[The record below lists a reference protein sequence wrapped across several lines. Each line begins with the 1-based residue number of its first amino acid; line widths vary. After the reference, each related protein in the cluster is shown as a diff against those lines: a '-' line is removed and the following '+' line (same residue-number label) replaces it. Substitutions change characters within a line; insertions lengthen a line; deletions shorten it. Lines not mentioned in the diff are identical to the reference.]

1 MEDSIVDRIENYLNI
16 VHYCLYKAEYRL
28 HLLFNKINP
37 AWLLIWL
44 LMKIPF
50 IKRRYEKMGV
60 TRQSISRDN
69 NNVWGDKRFGLSTVA
84 AGGFLWGGLALFFF
98 SVLMMLKVSISTPL
112 IIGCGVGSGL
122 ICYVFVFR
130 QDKYI
135 KYFDRYEK
143 WSKQEKRKYGWL
155 TVGSILFVL
164 FSFYLCLVL

>member
-1 MEDSIVDRIENYLNI
+1 MDKIESYLNI
-16 VHYCLYKAEYRL
+16 VHFCLYKAFYKF
-28 HLLFNKINP
+28 HLITERINP
-37 AWLLIWL
+37 ANLIHKL
-44 LMKIPF
+44 PF
-50 IKRRYEKMGV
+50 QRKRYEELGIDIHQEINKA
-60 TRQSISRDN
+60 
-69 NNVWGDKRFGLSTVA
+69 WGDKQFGLSTVA

-164 FSFYLCLVL
+164 FSFYLCLIL

>member
-1 MEDSIVDRIENYLNI
+1 MDKIESYLNI

-69 NNVWGDKRFGLSTVA
+69 NKTWGDKRFGLSTVA

-98 SVLMMLKVSISTPL
+98 SVLMMFKISISTPL
-112 IIGCGVGSGL
+112 IIGCGVSSGL
-122 ICYVFVFR
+122 ICYVFVFK

-143 WSKQEKRKYGWL
+143 WSKQEKCKYGWL
-155 TVGSILFVL
+155 TVVSILFVL
-164 FSFYLCLVL
+164 LSFFLCLVV

>member
-1 MEDSIVDRIENYLNI
+1 MEKYFNTLHFCIYRAFYK
-16 VHYCLYKAEYRL
+16 VH
-28 HLLFNKINP
+28 LFTERINP
-37 AWLLIWL
+37 TNLIHKL
-44 LMKIPF
+44 PF
-50 IKRRYEKMGV
+50 QRKRYEELGIDIHQEINKA
-60 TRQSISRDN
+60 
-69 NNVWGDKRFGLSTVA
+69 WGDKRFGLSTVA

-98 SVLMMLKVSISTPL
+98 SVLMMLKVSISTLL

-155 TVGSILFVL
+155 TVGSVLFVL
-164 FSFYLCLVL
+164 LPFYLCLIL

>member
-1 MEDSIVDRIENYLNI
+1 MEKYFNTLHFCIYRAFYK
-16 VHYCLYKAEYRL
+16 VH
-28 HLLFNKINP
+28 LFTERINP
-37 AWLLIWL
+37 VNLIHKL
-44 LMKIPF
+44 PF
-50 IKRRYEKMGV
+50 QRKRYEELGIDIHQEINKA
-60 TRQSISRDN
+60 
-69 NNVWGDKRFGLSTVA
+69 WGDKRFGLSTVA

-98 SVLMMLKVSISTPL
+98 SVLMMLKVSISTLL

-122 ICYVFVFR
+122 ICYAFVFR

-164 FSFYLCLVL
+164 LSFYFCLLL